1 VRIPK
6 IITVVLLAACIGH
19 ADTIF
24 LKNGHKIVADCTRD
38 KGDQLE
44 YQLGDS
50 TMSIPKSMVL
60 RVQAGAESILSQEAP
75 KCPKSY
81 AETMVAHSES
91 GHSTGRVPLPLDVL
105 CKQFGPQR
113 TKAED
118 FMVRCERVLR
128 GGGVDQEA
136 LAAVEMECNP
146 QITADTY
153 FTAAKFDQSGNNNE
167 GALDYL
173 LAALRYKPE
182 HEDALL
188 MIIDVLE
195 QLQRYR
201 EEVAFAERTVRVMGS
216 DQLLRLG
223 RAYYLTGNKDE
234 AIRVW
239 KVYCGLHPR
248 SSVQQL
254 IYSAESTL
262 AADRNRRTYPNYPYP
277 NYPYGQ
283 NPVDPD
289 P

>member
-1 VRIPK
+1 M
-6 IITVVLLAACIGH
+6 VLLAACIGH

-24 LKNGHKIVADCTRD
+24 LKNGHKIVADSTRD
-38 KGDQLE
+38 KGDQVE

-60 RVQAGAESILSQEAP
+60 RVQAGADSILSQEPP
-75 KCPKSY
+75 KCPKTY
-81 AETMVAHSES
+81 AETIVAHSES

-105 CKQFGPQR
+105 CKQFGPR
-113 TKAED
+113 HTKAED

-128 GGGVDQEA
+128 GGGVDQDA

-167 GALDYL
+167 GALEYL

-188 MIIDVLE
+188 MIMDVLE

-201 EEVAFAERTVRVMGS
+201 EQVAFAERAVRVLGS
-216 DQLLRLG
+216 DQLVHLG

-239 KVYCGLHPR
+239 KVYCSLHPN

-254 IYSAESTL
+254 IYSAESRL
-262 AADRNRRTYPNYPYP
+262 AANRYRSAYPNYPNYYP
-277 NYPYGQ
+277 QPSS
-283 NPVDPD
+283 DPD